1 LGCGIGIPMA
11 KHKKSIQVGFELQ
24 HEKVGTL
31 TTAVGGVFKKII
43 ENTSAN
49 NMKAKPQMLKAGGS
63 NSTPTPKPAA
73 KPTSSGSPKQA
84 SNPTPKPTSKPSI
97 N

>member
-49 NMKAKPQMLKAGGS
+49 NMKAKPQMLKAGS
-63 NSTPTPKPAA
+63 PRTTPSPKPVT
-73 KPTSSGSPKQA
+73 KPNA
-84 SNPTPKPTSKPSI
+84 TPPSKPAP
-97 N
+97 NKPPVNN